1 MFRHKNI
8 FFSYQVHPEEELT
21 EEVIAKNKLIF
32 MHDYAAP
39 PKVFEKTDKEKFCPL
54 NGAVS
59 IVNKCYECR
68 QCFDGSFISSG

>member
-1 MFRHKNI
+1 
-8 FFSYQVHPEEELT
+8 
-21 EEVIAKNKLIF
+21 

-59 IVNKCYECR
+59 IINKCNECR